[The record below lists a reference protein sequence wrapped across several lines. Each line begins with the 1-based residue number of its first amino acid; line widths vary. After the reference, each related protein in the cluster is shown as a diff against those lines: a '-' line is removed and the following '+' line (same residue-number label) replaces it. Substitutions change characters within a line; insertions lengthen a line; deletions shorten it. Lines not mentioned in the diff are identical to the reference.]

1 MERLAAE
8 DMSGPDF
15 PVAQYLQ
22 LRDVRVEGN
31 PRQMPE
37 YRERCLL
44 AVGLGPEVDL
54 ARYGHLRLRGDFRT
68 TWKHF
73 GGWSGEVPDVSGYQ
87 IPLAHR

>member
-22 LRDVRVEGN
+22 LRDVLVEEN
-31 PRQMPE
+31 PRQTPE

-54 ARYGHLRLRGDFRT
+54 ARYGHLRLR
-68 TWKHF
+68 
-73 GGWSGEVPDVSGYQ
+73 
-87 IPLAHR
+87 